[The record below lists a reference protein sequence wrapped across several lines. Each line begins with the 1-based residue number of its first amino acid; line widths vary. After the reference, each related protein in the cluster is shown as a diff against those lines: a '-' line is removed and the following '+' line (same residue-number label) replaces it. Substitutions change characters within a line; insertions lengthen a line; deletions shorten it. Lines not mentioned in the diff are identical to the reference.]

1 MVTSYYIKSI
11 SPSGN
16 YLLQTEDGF
25 EDVVILSDI
34 YRGLRIVKSINSNE
48 PWPWIVPWFIRDT
61 YISGRPCRYK
71 SLSAAKAA
79 ITRYI
84 QKRGEP
90 CR

>member
-1 MVTSYYIKSI
+1 MVTAYYMKSI

-25 EDVVILSDI
+25 EDVVILSEI
-34 YRGLRIVKSINSNE
+34 YRGLRIVKSIDSAE

-61 YISGRPCRYK
+61 YIVGRPCRYK
-71 SLSAAKAA
+71 SLAAAKAA

-84 QKRGEP
+84 HKREEP